1 MKSVALP
8 IYTADLGHMEV
19 LLKTPE
25 DVQREQVRTNLPD
38 LHPRSVVVFCGNL
51 TTCVFLGSGR
61 QKRGKGEEEEQ
72 QEQESDSQ
80 PCKGQGGKGG
90 GEGE

>member
-1 MKSVALP
+1 MLKIVHVKTMKSVALP

-38 LHPRSVVVFCGNL
+38 LHPRSVRVLPRSFSVE
-51 TTCVFLGSGR
+51 T
-61 QKRGKGEEEEQ
+61 
-72 QEQESDSQ
+72 
-80 PCKGQGGKGG
+80 
-90 GEGE
+90 